1 LCERFGPLYLLS
13 DYKAKSVLEIFS
25 LGWREGG
32 EAWKWWRL
40 LFAWEEEMVDE
51 CKIILLD

>member
-1 LCERFGPLYLLS
+1 
-13 DYKAKSVLEIFS
+13 VVEIFS